1 MKKVIYFL
9 IVITLSFF
17 PLLSSAANT
26 EKPSTDVTK
35 PPEAET
41 KALLKNFEGVSK
53 VDKSTLVANEK
64 KNSQVVVR
72 STERHRHSGGVIYIS
87 AGTLIIILLIIL
99 LV

>member
-1 MKKVIYFL
+1 MKKVIYF
-9 IVITLSFF
+9 IVVVALSFF

-41 KALLKNFEGVSK
+41 KSLLKNFDGLSK
-53 VDKSTLVANEK
+53 VDKSTLVANDK
-64 KNSQVVVR
+64 KNSEVVR
-72 STERHRHSGGVIYIS
+72 SSEHHRHSGGIIYIS
-87 AGTLIIILLIIL
+87 AGTLLVVLLIIL

>member
-9 IVITLSFF
+9 VVVMLSFF

-26 EKPSTDVTK
+26 VKTSTDVTK

-41 KALLKNFEGVSK
+41 KGLLKNFEGLNK

-72 STERHRHSGGVIYIS
+72 SERHRHSGGVIYIS
-87 AGTLIIILLIIL
+87 AGTLIVILLIIL

>member
-1 MKKVIYFL
+1 MKKVIYF
-9 IVITLSFF
+9 IVVVALSFF

-41 KALLKNFEGVSK
+41 KGLLKNFDGLSK
-53 VDKSTLVANEK
+53 VDKSTLVANDK
-64 KNSQVVVR
+64 KNSEVVR
-72 STERHRHSGGVIYIS
+72 SSEHHRHSGGIIYIS
-87 AGTLIIILLIIL
+87 AGTLLVVLLIIL